1 MSRPSSVR
9 LAVASSAILAAL
21 LTAGAAAQAPGTG
34 LTPVV
39 PQTPGF
45 KSQPILVGPITGIE
59 DRELVLISVSLEPGA
74 SSPVHWHPGDC
85 YATVIEGTI
94 EVRVEGKE
102 PRRLSAG
109 EVQATQAKPL
119 HQFTNVGDRP
129 ARLLTTLVVEKG
141 KPRTVAVPKPERW

>member
-1 MSRPSSVR
+1 MSRPRSLG
-9 LAVASSAILAAL
+9 LAVASSAILAGL
-21 LTAGAAAQAPGTG
+21 LTGALAQAPGTG
-34 LTPVV
+34 LAPVV

-85 YATVIEGTI
+85 YATVIEGTVD
-94 EVRVEGKE
+94 VRVEGKE
-102 PRRLSAG
+102 TRRLSAG
-109 EVQATQAKPL
+109 DVQATPAKPL
-119 HQFTNVGDRP
+119 HQFRNVGDKP

-141 KPRTVAVPKPERW
+141 KPRTVAVPKPEGW